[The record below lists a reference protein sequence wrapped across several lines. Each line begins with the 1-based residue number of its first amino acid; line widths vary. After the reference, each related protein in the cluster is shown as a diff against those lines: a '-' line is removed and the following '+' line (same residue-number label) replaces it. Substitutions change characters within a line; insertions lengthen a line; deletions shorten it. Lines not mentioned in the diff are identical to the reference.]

1 MPLQK
6 GKIDYLFQSGMAGDT
21 DPRIVPVGS
30 FLDIKNAYVDKKG
43 ALVKRNG
50 FQRIAMDLF
59 DGSSVSASRGL
70 FSAGDELCLSG
81 ARKLYAL
88 DDVSG
93 EWNDRGPISPMVG
106 KTDQFFSEDSTIFR
120 NGLDSSTN
128 DGYRLMATSYVAPDA
143 AASPGV
149 TRTYISAVETRIDSD
164 DGNVARESEVL
175 VSGAYATLTNPVGDI
190 KTSFCEDSLL
200 LATHGEPLGGGVN
213 NDYIVYRFDT
223 TNLSAAPTIIRT
235 IPTASMVS
243 TIYRRRPD
251 MCGHTG
257 AVAAGQ
263 FSLKY
268 VTNNYDLTVERMDN
282 TGAIIS
288 TTVIAGPAAGRWIL
302 DASISDDPVNDRT
315 LAIVVYVDLDP
326 DGPES
331 PPVSAMNLRIAL
343 CSIDHN
349 AGVLWFQLVD
359 TINVSEDF
367 GYRIDFGGQG
377 NPEAMGVSRGQLK
390 DGTEIVTGVYSIM
403 RDAGTP
409 SAAAAASHSVGFGT
423 NTWQSTNHLWDT
435 DGFQGPLGAP
445 PPPNVNPQGD
455 WGHVDYPSL
464 ATGSA
469 LNPGRRVPTKWVRT
483 VAVSVDAA
491 TGSVTGGTGRPKD
504 IYNCCLD
511 SKPFYNGRSVYAWC
525 SSNLNIAAGYETAFC
540 LDFRQ
545 DNSLASEVP
554 DVPPYLVAVKDV
566 GVCQPPRGEFLPSGG
581 TNQTFF
587 PRGAAQS
594 ADRDSLGRVLT
605 SSVIVKEALSFRHG
619 ELLRDPE
626 SGWPDERTAATVTT
640 LSFGDPVS
648 VATLA
653 DGASV
658 VGGAMVS
665 WYDTQRCTELSYI
678 APPVFDHFW
687 SQVNQSTDMTA
698 GAAPWPVPQSA
709 SRLPIDMET
718 GLLSV
723 DHLYTYIAIWKT
735 YDSKG
740 YLHRSIFS
748 PSYQAPPINATCV
761 TWPQNN
767 QYWADGGG
775 VTNVRLDCNIMFTK
789 TCVVTNRL
797 AEEKAMTTDA
807 KIYRDFSNNQIFQE
821 VNGKTDVTLN
831 VTTKWWTHF
840 VDYGQDLTTRDPN
853 VGTSSLYSRF
863 TSPGGEV
870 LYTVGGELESVIP
883 SGAKLAVY
891 ANDRIW
897 LAGFYHAERLAYSKK
912 VTPQGA
918 NLQKIAPEF
927 NEGFVLTTPAGA
939 AITSLASMDDKV
951 VAFTKNSVYVV
962 AGDGP
967 TATGANNTFSALTL
981 VSSDSG
987 CAEPRSTVTFPGGVM
1002 YQGDG
1007 GIYVLTRG
1015 MTTSFIGEGIRD
1027 ITNQYP
1033 VITSA
1038 VSVPS
1043 KTQVRFTAT
1052 TADGTSGV
1060 IIIFDYRVN
1069 QWMYWSVGGAP
1080 FVGAA
1085 LHRGIYFTVEE
1096 TGQVWR
1102 EDVSTWKDGAD
1113 DTYYQMNVKTA
1124 WLQAAKQSGWQ
1135 RVYRA
1140 TALCENKAPM
1150 NMRMTVANDFNAT
1163 TSQVALW
1170 DDAVIATFPEPPRM
1184 QPMIHVKRQQCQAVQ
1199 LEIMDEVPTSG
1210 IGATSG
1216 EGFTIAGFSL
1226 EVGLKRGMVKVSK
1239 QQRS

>member
-21 DPRIVPVGS
+21 DPRIVPVGA

-59 DGSSVSASRGL
+59 DGSSVDASRGL

-81 ARKLYAL
+81 SRKLYAL

-106 KTDQFFSEDSTIFR
+106 KTDQFFSEDVTIFR
-120 NGLDSSTN
+120 SGLDSSTN
-128 DGYRLMATSYVAPDA
+128 DGYRLMATGSIGPAPGLGAGPSKSYVW
-143 AASPGV
+143 S
-149 TRTYISAVETRIDSD
+149 VETRIDSD

-175 VSGAYATLTNPVGDI
+175 FSAPVSEADFVTFVPSNLKA
-190 KTSFCEDSLL
+190 SFCQDSLL
-200 LATHGEPLGGGVN
+200 LCVGSS
-213 NDYIVYRFDT
+213 VYRFDT
-223 TNLSAAPTIIRT
+223 TNLSAPPTIIRS
-235 IPTASMVS
+235 IPTVDQIVG
-243 TIYRRRPD
+243 TYRRRLD

-257 AVAAGQ
+257 AVAAGE
-263 FSLKY
+263 FSLKF
-268 VTNNYDLTVERMDN
+268 VTNNFDLAIWRMDN
-282 TGAIIS
+282 NGF
-288 TTVIAGPAAGRWIL
+288 VVDNQLVPGPAAGRWIL

-315 LAIVVYVDLDP
+315 LAIVVYVDSDP
-326 DGPES
+326 REHEGG
-331 PPVSAMNLRIAL
+331 VAAMNLRIGL
-343 CSIDHN
+343 CSIDHS
-349 AGVLWFQLVD
+349 AGLLWFQIVD

-367 GYRIDFGGQG
+367 GYRISQG
-377 NPEAMGVSRGQLK
+377 PQVNPEAMGVSRGQLK
-390 DGTEIVTGVYSIM
+390 DGTEIVAGVYSIA
-403 RDAGTP
+403 RDAGHP
-409 SAAAAASHSVGFGT
+409 GIPAAATHSVGFGT
-423 NTWQSTNHLWDT
+423 DTWQSTNYLWDA
-435 DGFQGPLGAP
+435 DNFQTPGITP
-445 PPPNVNPQGD
+445 PANFNPQGD
-455 WGHVDYPSL
+455 WGHVNYPRS
-464 ATGSA
+464 ATGA
-469 LNPGRRVPTKWVRT
+469 GDIGGVTYVPRRVPTKWVRT
-483 VAVSVDAA
+483 VVVSVDAA
-491 TGSVTGGTGRPKD
+491 TGGTGGGVGRARD

-511 SKPFYNGRSVYAWC
+511 SKPFYNGRSIYAWC

-545 DNSLASEVP
+545 DNSLASLIPE
-554 DVPPYLVAVKDV
+554 VPPYLVAVKDV
-566 GVCQPPRGEFLPSGG
+566 GVCQPPQGEYAPSDVGDRYRK
-581 TNQTFF
+581 FV
-587 PRGAAQS
+587 PRGAGQS

-619 ELLRDPE
+619 ELLRDPG

-687 SQVNQSTDMTA
+687 SQVNQSTDMTI
-698 GAAPWPVPQSA
+698 GVTPWPIGQTA
-709 SRLPIDMET
+709 SRLPIDMDPVP
-718 GLLSV
+718 GPIPSV

-761 TWPQNN
+761 TWPQNTP
-767 QYWADGGG
+767 YWSNIVGP
-775 VTNVRLDCNIMFTK
+775 VTRRLDCNVMFTK

-797 AEEKAMTTDA
+797 AEEKTMTTEA

-831 VTTKWWTHF
+831 ASAKWWTHF
-840 VDYGQDLTTRDPN
+840 VDYGQDLTTLDPN
-853 VGTSSLYSRF
+853 IGDDFLYSRF

-951 VAFTKNSVYVV
+951 VAFTKSSVYVV

-1199 LEIMDEVPTSG
+1199 LEIMDEEPSAPT
-1210 IGATSG
+1210 ITSG